1 MTGSSC
7 ILCSF
12 ECRGTMDSDKYC
24 TVRLQAG
31 VRNCQPSPAP
41 DGRRDRGRVGKRC
54 NPLPPHQTV
63 REVFPHTA
71 FRHSSF
77 YSITSYSSHSF
88 KTQLISGTTHV
99 SDLR

>member
-41 DGRRDRGRVGKRC
+41 DGRRDRACKKDIGK
-54 NPLPPHQTV
+54 PYGFPVPFLLPALAS
-63 REVFPHTA
+63 RA
-71 FRHSSF
+71 SF
-77 YSITSYSSHSF
+77 MLSF
-88 KTQLISGTTHV
+88 CT
-99 SDLR
+99 